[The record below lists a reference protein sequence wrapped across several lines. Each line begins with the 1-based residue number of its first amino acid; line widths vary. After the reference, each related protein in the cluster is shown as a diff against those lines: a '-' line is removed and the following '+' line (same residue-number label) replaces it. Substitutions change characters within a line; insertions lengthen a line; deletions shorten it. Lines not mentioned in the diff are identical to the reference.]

1 MPSEPRLVAADP
13 FLETLAGAISALIS
27 VRRDAMGL
35 ETHALPQMDRAIGP
49 KVPVLLLDAHMPF
62 GFAPDELLDGVH
74 NTLLDVSAQRVS
86 DIQILSGNLY
96 RHRPREDFRK
106 PLYTALPRILPLFP
120 GADLALA
127 HNA

>member
-13 FLETLAGAISALIS
+13 FLETFAGAIGALIG

-49 KVPVLLLDAHMPF
+49 KVPELLLDAHMPF
-62 GFAPDELLDGVH
+62 GLAPDELLDGVH

-86 DIQILSGNLY
+86 DVQILSGNLY

-106 PLYTALPRILPLFP
+106 PLYTQASQDFAAVSGSRSR
-120 GADLALA
+120 LAY
-127 HNA
+127 NA